1 MTENSDITQLISQ
14 WQAGD
19 EAALEQLAPFVY
31 SELKRLARSYMNRE
45 RVNHTLQA
53 TALVNEAFLQ
63 LAGTDADFESRSHF
77 MVVAARMMRRTL
89 VDHARALHSQ
99 KRGGGERPATLH
111 EDAVGG
117 AERSDELLELDLAL
131 DRLAGHDQQLASTV
145 ELVYFGGLTYDEAA
159 EHLGRSRSSVYN
171 DLQFA
176 KAWLRREIG

>member
-1 MTENSDITQLISQ
+1 
-14 WQAGD
+14 
-19 EAALEQLAPFVY
+19 
-31 SELKRLARSYMNRE
+31 
-45 RVNHTLQA
+45 
-53 TALVNEAFLQ
+53 
-63 LAGTDADFESRSHF
+63 
-77 MVVAARMMRRTL
+77 
-89 VDHARALHSQ
+89 
-99 KRGGGERPATLH
+99 GERPATLH

-145 ELVYFGGLTYDEAA
+145 ELVYFGGLTYEEAA